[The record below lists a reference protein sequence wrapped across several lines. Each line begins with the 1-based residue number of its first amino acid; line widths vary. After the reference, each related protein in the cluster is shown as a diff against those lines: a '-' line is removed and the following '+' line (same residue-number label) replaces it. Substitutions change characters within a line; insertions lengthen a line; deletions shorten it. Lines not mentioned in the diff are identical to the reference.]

1 MEYIQKK
8 TENFSYMDQQMMY
21 DEIAGKLTD
30 MSLDALKNEYLNNME
45 GTENEQSE
53 QNDRA
58 EARPHW
64 RHS

>member
-30 MSLDALKNEYLNNME
+30 MSVDALKSEYINNNLME
-45 GTENEQSE
+45 TENE
-53 QNDRA
+53 
-58 EARPHW
+58 
-64 RHS
+64 